1 MATIPETD
9 MTVLWLQ
16 LGAPGRTPVLCM
28 RCDNKGHC
36 LLKAAKN
43 LALSEG
49 VSSRPVEIDFRL
61 HQEIFE
67 ALHGQQNS
75 IWHVGNG
82 YGCIVECE
90 GVRAI
95 GIASKSEPRRRA
107 TMLSIAMSLRV
118 R

>member
-82 YGCIVECE
+82 YGCIASAKEEFVLLALQ
-90 GVRAI
+90 AI
-95 GIASKSEPRRRA
+95 RSHDVGRLCC
-107 TMLSIAMSLRV
+107 LSR
-118 R
+118 